1 MSKTSKTSK
10 PANLS
15 TGRYAVALVGYRGWG
30 RDSAIG
36 DGITAATMAL
46 VTRCE
51 TMAEA
56 EDIAQ
61 TRNDAQPGIMPGSQ
75 DIPVFEAVKYQK
87 LDYIGSQNA
96 GCGQTRDCD
105 RRIYR

>member
-1 MSKTSKTSK
+1 MSVEKTNQ
-10 PANLS
+10 NLS
-15 TGRYAVALVGYRGWG
+15 NGRFAVACVGYRGWR

-56 EDIAQ
+56 EAIAQ
-61 TRNDAQPGIMPGSQ
+61 ARNDAQPGVMPG
-75 DIPVFEAVKYQK
+75 DHVPVFEAVRYRKQ
-87 LDYIGSQNA
+87 DYIGSQNA
-96 GCGQTRDCD
+96 GRGQTRDCD
-105 RRIYR
+105 RRIYRLS